1 MEPLTAVAWTILLG
15 GLTLFAGSGLAL
27 GAALGLTGFLILQ
40 FVAGGSTFV
49 AVDAVWNVFNSFT
62 LSAIPLFI
70 MLGEIMLR
78 SGVSDRIYSA
88 LSPLFQ
94 RVPGGLLHTN
104 IAVCTLFG
112 AVSGSS
118 LSTAAAIGSVA
129 YPAMAA
135 RGYDRKM
142 VVASLA
148 GGGTLGLLIPPSL
161 SLLIYGALT
170 ETSIGRLFIAGILPG
185 LLIALMFMVYIFLRC
200 LANPSLAPRHDE
212 ALRPL
217 QIFLNLLGIWPFVL
231 LIMAIMGSIAFG
243 IATPTEAAGI
253 GVLASILIGRLW
265 GSLSPRILIESVYSS
280 ILLYAAIAF
289 VVMGATILAQAVS
302 LLGLPQAVL
311 ESVQAAELK
320 PLTVLALV
328 VLVYLGLGCFFDGLS
343 LMIMTLPIVF
353 PLMTSLGFDAVWL
366 GVIITV
372 MIEIGQITP
381 PVGLNLSVLV
391 SVTKE
396 EVPLGVAALAST
408 PYWLILLLAVGVL
421 TAMPQLALHLP
432 ALFM

>member
-1 MEPLTAVAWTILLG
+1 MSLFWGVLLG
-15 GLTLFAGSGLAL
+15 GLTVLAGSGLAL
-27 GAALGLTGFLILQ
+27 GAALGLTGLLILQ

-49 AVDAVWNVFNSFT
+49 AIDAVWNVLNSFT

-78 SGVSDRIYSA
+78 SGVSEKIYAA
-88 LSPLFQ
+88 LSPLF
-94 RVPGGLLHTN
+94 RRIPGGLLHTN

-118 LSTAAAIGSVA
+118 LSTAAAVGSVA
-129 YPAMAA
+129 YPEMTA

-170 ETSIGRLFIAGILPG
+170 ETSIGKLFLAGILPG
-185 LLIALMFMVYIFLRC
+185 LLFAGLFMGYIYLRC
-200 LANPSLAPRHDE
+200 LFHPELAPKGRAKGAAKDV
-212 ALRPL
+212 LFGVL
-217 QIFLNLLGIWPFVL
+217 SLWPFIL
-231 LIMAIMGSIAFG
+231 LILSIMGSIAFG

-253 GVLASILIGRLW
+253 GVIATIVIGRFW
-265 GSLSPRILIESVYSS
+265 GSLTTVTLFRSFYAA
-280 ILLYAAIAF
+280 ILLYASIAF

-302 LLGLPQAVL
+302 LLGVPQTIL
-311 ESVQAAELK
+311 ETVRAAGLG
-320 PLTVLALV
+320 PLAILTAI
-328 VLVYLGLGCFFDGLS
+328 VLVYLVLGCFFDGLS
-343 LMIMTLPIVF
+343 LMIMTLPIVV
-353 PLMTSLGFDAVWL
+353 PLMVGVGYDAIWL
-366 GVIITV
+366 GVIITI
-372 MIEIGQITP
+372 MIEIGQVTP

-396 EVPLGVAALAST
+396 DVSLGDAAVAT
-408 PYWLILLLAVGVL
+408 IPYWLILLAGIAILVAL
-421 TAMPQLALHLP
+421 PQIALCLP
-432 ALFM
+432 STLM

>member
-1 MEPLTAVAWTILLG
+1 MSLFWGVLLG
-15 GLTLFAGSGLAL
+15 GLTVFAGSGLAL
-27 GAALGLTGFLILQ
+27 GAALGLTGLLILK

-49 AVDAVWNVFNSFT
+49 AVDAVWNVLNSFT

-78 SGVSDRIYSA
+78 SGVSEKIYAA

-104 IAVCTLFG
+104 IAGCTLFG

-118 LSTAAAIGSVA
+118 LSTAAAVGSVA
-129 YPAMAA
+129 YPEMTT

-170 ETSIGRLFIAGILPG
+170 ETSIGQLFLAGIVPG
-185 LLIALMFMVYIFLRC
+185 LLFAVLFMGYIYFRC
-200 LANPSLAPRHDE
+200 RSHPELAPKGETKVARR
-212 ALRPL
+212 AV
-217 QIFLNLLGIWPFVL
+217 LLGVFSLWPFIL
-231 LIMAIMGSIAFG
+231 LILSVMGSIAFG

-253 GVLASILIGRLW
+253 GVITTIVIGRFW
-265 GSLSPRILIESVYSS
+265 GALTLKTLSESLYAA
-280 ILLYAAIAF
+280 ILLYASIAF

-302 LLGLPQAVL
+302 LLGVPQTIL
-311 ESVQAAELK
+311 ESVRAADLG
-320 PLTVLALV
+320 PLAVLGAI
-328 VLVYLGLGCFFDGLS
+328 VLVYLVLGCFFDGLS
-343 LMIMTLPIVF
+343 LMIMTLPIVV
-353 PLMTSLGFDAVWL
+353 PLMVGVGYDAIWL
-366 GVIITV
+366 GVIITI
-372 MIEIGQITP
+372 MIEIGQVTP

-396 EVPLGVAALAST
+396 EVSLGEAAKAT
-408 PYWLILLLAVGVL
+408 IPYWLILLAGIVVLVAV
-421 TAMPQLALHLP
+421 PQIALYLP
-432 ALFM
+432 STLM